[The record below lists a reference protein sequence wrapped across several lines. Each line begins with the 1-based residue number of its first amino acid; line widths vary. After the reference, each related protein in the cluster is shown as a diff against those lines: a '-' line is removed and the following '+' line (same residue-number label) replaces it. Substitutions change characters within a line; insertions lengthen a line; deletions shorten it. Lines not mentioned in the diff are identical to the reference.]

1 MGSAIMGMS
10 NSGLIFLLIS
20 INIVTSLQL
29 GISYYPGVN
38 LWVGERLILEC
49 RVAGGEHREQETVVW
64 YRQQD
69 LVMGEIISHGDT
81 MVMEDQRFKL
91 EKTVFEDLAIYK
103 IEVTEFCI
111 GMIMKDCI
119 SDCRGGGGGC
129 WGVLL

>member
-1 MGSAIMGMS
+1 MGMS
-10 NSGLIFLLIS
+10 NSGIIFLLIS
-20 INIVTSLQL
+20 INTVTSLQL

-38 LWVGERLILEC
+38 LWVGERLIMEC

-81 MVMEDQRFKL
+81 MLMEDHRFKL

-111 GMIMKDCI
+111 WMIIIYCI